1 MQLNNFYERAIWN
14 EWKMRM
20 KLFASHTVRKNYYP
34 HNMDTYYDIEKRMVS
49 LRREQIQNAKKMF
62 NNLDDVRLRTSHSQ
76 LNEWKMRCDPIKTHD
91 EEPSYWLSSEKIE
104 VFFDKLSVLENERL
118 EFMYDKLAQLNAA
131 NTLLLLHKTMV
142 TEEKQRV
149 VKEKRTKTIQDRKV
163 QEPVRRS
170 NRVQQNRKREVFSHV
185 D

>member
-1 MQLNNFYERAIWN
+1 MQLNNFYEHDLWT
-14 EWKMRM
+14 EWSKRM
-20 KLFASHTVRKNYYP
+20 ALFANYKIRRHYYP

-49 LRREQIQNAKKMF
+49 LRREQMNNAKKMF
-62 NNLDDVRLRTSHSQ
+62 SNLDDVRLRTYHYQ
-76 LNEWKMRCDPIKTHD
+76 LRCDPIKNHD
-91 EEPSYWLSSEKIE
+91 EEPSYWLSSENIE
-104 VFFDKLSVLENERL
+104 VFLEKLAIFENERL

-131 NTLLLLHKTMV
+131 NTLLLLHKTTV

-149 VKEKRTKTIQDRKV
+149 VKEKRTKTVQDRKV

-170 NRVQQNRKREVFSHV
+170 KRVEQNRKREVFAQV

>member
-1 MQLNNFYERAIWN
+1 MQLNNFYEHDLWT
-14 EWKMRM
+14 EWSKRM
-20 KLFASHTVRKNYYP
+20 ALFANYKIRRHYYP

-49 LRREQIQNAKKMF
+49 LRREQMNNAKKMF
-62 NNLDDVRLRTSHSQ
+62 SDLDDVRLRTYHYQ
-76 LNEWKMRCDPIKTHD
+76 LRCDPIKNHD
-91 EEPSYWLSSEKIE
+91 EEPSYWLSSENIE
-104 VFFDKLSVLENERL
+104 VFLEKLAIFENERL

-131 NTLLLLHKTMV
+131 NTLLLLHKTTV

-149 VKEKRTKTIQDRKV
+149 VKEKRTKTVQDRKV

-170 NRVQQNRKREVFSHV
+170 KRVEQNRKREVFAQV